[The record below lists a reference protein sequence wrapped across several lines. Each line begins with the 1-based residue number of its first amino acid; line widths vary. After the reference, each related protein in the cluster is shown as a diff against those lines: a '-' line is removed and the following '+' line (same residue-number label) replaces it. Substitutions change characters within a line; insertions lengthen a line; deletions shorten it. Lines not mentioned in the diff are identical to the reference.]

1 MTKEQR
7 KKAAFQ
13 STAYAAQAWSEAL
26 DAAKAAEAS
35 GADDDY
41 EFFREAADHADRA
54 GDRAANRALGVA

>member
-7 KKAAFQ
+7 KKAAYQ

-26 DAAKAAEAS
+26 DAAEVAEAS

-41 EFFREAADHADRA
+41 EFFSEAADHADRA
-54 GDRAANRALGVA
+54 ANRAASRALCVA